1 MTYAGFWKRT
11 VAVLI
16 DVILLSVSF
25 YIVLSTAAATQSPEY
40 YAISRLICYFVIP
53 WIYFA
58 GMESSFRQGTAGKM
72 IVGIIVTD
80 LDGNKISFKQASLR
94 HWSKVLSFMIL
105 YIGFL
110 MVAFTKKKQG
120 LHDLITN
127 SLVIVKTE
135 HSIPRL
141 PGV

>member
-1 MTYAGFWKRT
+1 MAYAGFWKRAT
-11 VAVLI
+11 AALI
-16 DVILLSVSF
+16 DGILLIVCC

-40 YAISRLICYFVIP
+40 YAIARLICYFVIP

-58 GMESSFRQGTAGKM
+58 GMESSFRQATAGKM
-72 IVGIIVTD
+72 IVGIVVTD
-80 LDGNKISFKQASLR
+80 LEGNKISFKQASLR
-94 HWSKVLSFMIL
+94 YWAKLISFTIL

-110 MVAFTKKKQG
+110 MAGFTKKKQA
-120 LHDLITN
+120 LHDMITN
-127 SLVIVKTE
+127 SLVIVRTE